1 MIGRIRQKVVDEKAA
16 RGQDGQL
23 AFVRPEIEKQN
34 IFFDKLKT
42 RNEKKDA
49 MNDRVFKLNFFSC
62 FKC

>member
-34 IFFDKLKT
+34 IFFDQLKT
-42 RNEKKDA
+42 RNEKK
-49 MNDRVFKLNFFSC
+49 MQ
-62 FKC
+62 